1 MADRAG
7 GPVMSLYGKVG
18 PHKDLEP
25 EAPAKVAQ
33 VAKAN
38 TGKLAQTTALAGL
51 ATLAAQPTENA
62 NSPFR
67 SVTAL
72 KKAEANKARAT
83 PTDTKTA
90 RCHHNHDTIQI
101 AKVVKVAMRGSK
113 PGERRGG
120 RQRGTPNKATIAKA
134 AALKAA
140 STDPAIMPLQFLLGV
155 MRDPTAPTDL
165 RIQVAR
171 AAAPLVHGKLG
182 AGTTGDPLGRV
193 GAVASEG
200 FTIDIEEAK
209 ALRNIRHRLGA
220 VQGRQYGKNGRPL
233 TAAEIAEETELRAL
247 ISKRSAALVCP
258 PGYGPQDAMDDSN
271 RLHQLNCK
279 RMSPPSCGGG
289 ELKGA
294 EDEEE
299 AYLMAR
305 VAAFQHSQEGRDR
318 HRITELEVYRRY
330 RSNDE
335 QAELDGLRVVY
346 PKGPESEL
354 TIAIKLRLA
363 ELQQQSK

>member
-1 MADRAG
+1 M
-7 GPVMSLYGKVG
+7 GPLKSI
-18 PHKDLEP
+18 EI
-25 EAPAKVAQ
+25 
-33 VAKAN
+33 
-38 TGKLAQTTALAGL
+38 
-51 ATLAAQPTENA
+51 
-62 NSPFR
+62 
-67 SVTAL
+67 VTF
-72 KKAEANKARAT
+72 
-83 PTDTKTA
+83 
-90 RCHHNHDTIQI
+90 CHQNNDSGQI
-101 AKVVKVAMRGSK
+101 AKVVKIAMRGSK

-120 RQRGTPNKATIAKA
+120 RQRGTPNKATAAKT

-140 STDPAIMPLQFLLGV
+140 SADPAVMPLQFLLGV

-182 AGTTGDPLGRV
+182 TASPGDPLGGV
-193 GAVASEG
+193 GAVGGEG

-209 ALRNIRHRLGA
+209 ALRNIQRRLGTLL
-220 VQGRQYGKNGRPL
+220 RKRYGQNGSPL
-233 TAAEIAEETELRAL
+233 TAAEIVEEPELRAQ
-247 ISKRSAALVCP
+247 ISKRSAALVCQL
-258 PGYGPQDAMDDSN
+258 GYGPQDAMEDSN

-279 RMSPPSCGGG
+279 RLSPPSCGGG

-299 AYLMAR
+299 AFLMAR
-305 VAAFQHSQEGRDR
+305 VAAFRHSQEGRDR
-318 HRITELEVYRRY
+318 HRTTELEVYRRY

-354 TIAIKLRLA
+354 TKAIMLRVA

>member
-1 MADRAG
+1 M
-7 GPVMSLYGKVG
+7 GPLKSI
-18 PHKDLEP
+18 EP
-25 EAPAKVAQ
+25 
-33 VAKAN
+33 
-38 TGKLAQTTALAGL
+38 
-51 ATLAAQPTENA
+51 ATI
-62 NSPFR
+62 
-67 SVTAL
+67 
-72 KKAEANKARAT
+72 
-83 PTDTKTA
+83 
-90 RCHHNHDTIQI
+90 CHQNRNTIQI
-101 AKVVKVAMRGSK
+101 AKVVKIAMRGSK

-120 RQRGTPNKATIAKA
+120 RQRGTPNKATVAKT

-140 STDPAIMPLQFLLGV
+140 SADPAIMPLQFLLGV

-171 AAAPLVHGKLG
+171 AAAPLVHGKS
-182 AGTTGDPLGRV
+182 GTVSPANPMDRV
-193 GAVASEG
+193 GAVGCEG

-220 VQGRQYGKNGRPL
+220 LQGRQYGKNGGPL

-294 EDEEE
+294 DDEEE
-299 AYLMAR
+299 AFLMAR
-305 VAAFQHSQEGRDR
+305 VAVFRHSPEGRDR

-330 RSNDE
+330 RNSDE
-335 QAELDGLRVVY
+335 QAELDRLRLVY
-346 PKGPESEL
+346 PKGPDSPL
-354 TIAIKLRLA
+354 AKAIQLRLA
-363 ELQQQSK
+363 ELLQQSK